1 MSETF
6 EVGPGGGGDHADVGD
21 IGITGGGDVGEMSF
35 AVVDIDKAG
44 GVGAVLAG
52 DGTSPDEQVEV
63 SIVVEVGGDGYGRV
77 ASLGGGREGFG
88 SQGKMSFSIV
98 EEEAELHGAA
108 IGWVVVATGSD
119 KQVWEAIVV
128 GIEEEDGFVF
138 EVGEGSEGGL
148 WGEGEVTFGVL
159 AVELSGVSGGAAD
172 VNIGE
177 AIAIDVGGGGF
188 GSFAGEELGEVAFE
202 VKVFVEVL
210 LLPLEGGGDG
220 GQQGDWARLLRGAGR
235 YGGAGVLQCAGLL
248 LVQGIDAVDGG
259 LEEAGA
265 RAVGP
270 GDEEGV
276 EMGAITEA
284 DELFII
290 DGGLE
295 APAGDELAIEE
306 LRSGVGGYFTTDGK
320 SIGRVAVQGDA
331 DVVVMIKLPGVVAID
346 GGRLVLVVDDQ
357 VEIAVAIEVAV
368 GGAIGESGLGKAPL
382 RPYVLE
388 VEITQVAVHFI
399 QERSLGDV
407 LEQLFNIFLF
417 AAEGH
422 FLVYVVSKEVEK
434 IQVCDVFINAIAD
447 IDVVEAVII
456 HVEHKGAP
464 APVSGRDAAVVTC
477 FQELAMSVVDLEAV
491 LYILIVEA

>member
-21 IGITGGGDVGEMSF
+21 IGITGGGNVGEMSF

-77 ASLGGGREGFG
+77 ASLGGGREGVG

-119 KQVWEAIVV
+119 KQIGVSIVV

-220 GQQGDWARLLRGAGR
+220 SQQGDWARLLRGASR
-235 YGGAGVLQCAGLL
+235 
-248 LVQGIDAVDGG
+248 
-259 LEEAGA
+259 E
-265 RAVGP
+265 
-270 GDEEGV
+270 
-276 EMGAITEA
+276 
-284 DELFII
+284 
-290 DGGLE
+290 
-295 APAGDELAIEE
+295 
-306 LRSGVGGYFTTDGK
+306 
-320 SIGRVAVQGDA
+320 
-331 DVVVMIKLPGVVAID
+331 
-346 GGRLVLVVDDQ
+346 
-357 VEIAVAIEVAV
+357 
-368 GGAIGESGLGKAPL
+368 
-382 RPYVLE
+382 
-388 VEITQVAVHFI
+388 
-399 QERSLGDV
+399 
-407 LEQLFNIFLF
+407 
-417 AAEGH
+417 
-422 FLVYVVSKEVEK
+422 
-434 IQVCDVFINAIAD
+434 
-447 IDVVEAVII
+447 
-456 HVEHKGAP
+456 
-464 APVSGRDAAVVTC
+464 
-477 FQELAMSVVDLEAV
+477 
-491 LYILIVEA
+491 